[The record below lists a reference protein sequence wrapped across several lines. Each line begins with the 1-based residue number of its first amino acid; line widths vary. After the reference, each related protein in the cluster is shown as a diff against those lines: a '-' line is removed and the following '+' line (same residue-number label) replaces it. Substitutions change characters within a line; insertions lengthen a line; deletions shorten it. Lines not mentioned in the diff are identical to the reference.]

1 MSFPRKTLYPLVY
14 GGRPRFPGESAIKD
28 FLDRTGLWTL
38 KR

>member
-1 MSFPRKTLYPLVY
+1 VY
-14 GGRPRFPGESAIKD
+14 GGRPRLPGESTIKD